1 MQPNEASAPMRST
14 FAHAALVALALLLS
28 VVTTLADVVDNPA
41 SGLPRLT
48 SDEPFA
54 LISVR
59 APQGALADI
68 WQLALADIDSDL
80 AILSD
85 CRARP
90 DRCLSPV
97 AGRFLNI
104 VERARPYE
112 GFAKLAMINS
122 GVNAAILR
130 DAVQR
135 AGVAESWPT
144 ALATFSAGRGVCM
157 HFAIAKYTALLLG
170 GWPAN
175 DIRLVI
181 VWPDRAERP
190 HMVLAARH
198 SGHWYLLD
206 NLRSAVVIDGKAT
219 NYIPLFV
226 FDYRGARE
234 LGRAESVDTPLH
246 SRDVRMNAHVA
257 PAIRLEAVGV
267 H

>member
-1 MQPNEASAPMRST
+1 MQPNEASMRST
-14 FAHAALVALALLLS
+14 FAYAALVTLAQLLSMATALAG
-28 VVTTLADVVDNPA
+28 VVYDPA
-41 SGLPRLT
+41 SGIPRLT
-48 SDEPFA
+48 PDEPFA
-54 LISVR
+54 LTSVR
-59 APQGALADI
+59 APQGALADN

-85 CRARP
+85 CRAWP

-198 SGHWYLLD
+198 GGHWYLLD

-234 LGRAESVDTPLH
+234 LGRAESVDTPLR

>member
-1 MQPNEASAPMRST
+1 MR
-14 FAHAALVALALLLS
+14 
-28 VVTTLADVVDNPA
+28 
-41 SGLPRLT
+41 
-48 SDEPFA
+48 
-54 LISVR
+54 
-59 APQGALADI
+59 
-68 WQLALADIDSDL
+68 
-80 AILSD
+80 
-85 CRARP
+85 
-90 DRCLSPV
+90 
-97 AGRFLNI
+97 
-104 VERARPYE
+104 RARPYE
-112 GFAKLAMINS
+112 GFAKLAIINS

-135 AGVAESWPT
+135 AGIAESWPT
-144 ALATFSAGRGVCM
+144 ALATFSAGHGVCM

-234 LGRAESVDTPLH
+234 LGRAESVDTPLR